1 MDLARAG
8 NENERLPHHGVP
20 VSRNHAYSRAG
31 RKIGQTRKKET
42 CGRSTLCLTPVEST
56 AVENFSLQLRGN
68 TKYMYSQPE
77 DSITV
82 ESITVL

>member
-1 MDLARAG
+1 MAFLFRETMRILG
-8 NENERLPHHGVP
+8 LEEKSVKLE
-20 VSRNHAYSRAG
+20 
-31 RKIGQTRKKET
+31 KKET

-68 TKYMYSQPE
+68 TKYVYSQPE

-82 ESITVL
+82 ESISVL